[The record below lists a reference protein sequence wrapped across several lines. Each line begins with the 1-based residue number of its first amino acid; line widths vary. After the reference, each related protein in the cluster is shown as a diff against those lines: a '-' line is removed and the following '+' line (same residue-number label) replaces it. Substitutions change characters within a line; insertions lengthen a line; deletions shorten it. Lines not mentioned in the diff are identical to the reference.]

1 MFRYQT
7 GSKAQ
12 PNEIDASLTRS
23 SSSSSSRCIWAD
35 EKPDKRKRKLQTEEE
50 EEEEAIQSEKDAF
63 GKKEH

>member
-1 MFRYQT
+1 MFRYET
-7 GSKAQ
+7 GLKAQ
-12 PNEIDASLTRS
+12 SNEIDASVTR
-23 SSSSSSRCIWAD
+23 SSSSSRCIWAD